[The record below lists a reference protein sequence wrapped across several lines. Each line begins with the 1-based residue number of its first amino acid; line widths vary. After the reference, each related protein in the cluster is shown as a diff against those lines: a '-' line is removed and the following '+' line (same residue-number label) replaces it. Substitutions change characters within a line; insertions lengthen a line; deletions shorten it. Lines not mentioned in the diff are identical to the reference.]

1 MQFLIVKGTPTADEL
16 IAIEAAMALHK
27 REELTPVIRRS
38 AFGSPQLRKP
48 WNNHFRFV
56 TRTN

>member
-1 MQFLIVKGTPTADEL
+1 MHFVVVKGKPTADEL
-16 IAIEAAMALHK
+16 IAIEAALTLHK

-38 AFGSPQLRKP
+38 AFGLPQLRKP
-48 WNNHFRFV
+48 LNSHFRFV

>member
-1 MQFLIVKGTPTADEL
+1 MRFVIVKGKPTAEEL

-38 AFGSPQLRKP
+38 AFGLPQLRKP
-48 WNNHFRFV
+48 LNNNFRFI

>member
-1 MQFLIVKGTPTADEL
+1 MRFEIVNGKPTADEL

-38 AFGSPQLRKP
+38 AFGLPQLRKP
-48 WNNHFRFV
+48 LNNHFRFV